1 MVAQKA
7 ENKSTEQSPEKDSK
21 ARLRLWINLLRASR
35 FIEAEIRDRLRL
47 EFDVTLPRFDVMAAL
62 YRQPNGMMMSQ
73 LSRYLMVSNGN
84 VTGIVDRLV
93 KDGLVLRSQRDG
105 DRRTWIIC
113 LTANGIATFEKMA
126 AVHELWIDELLQDF
140 SGIEAEEL
148 QETMARLNSDWETK

>member
-1 MVAQKA
+1 MVALKVD
-7 ENKSTEQSPEKDSK
+7 NKNTEKDSK

-35 FIEAEIRDRLRL
+35 FIEAEIRERLRL

-62 YRQPNGMMMSQ
+62 YREQDGMMMSH

-93 KDGLVLRSQRDG
+93 KDGLALRTQRDG

-113 LTANGIATFEKMA
+113 LTANGIESFEKMA
-126 AVHELWIDELLQDF
+126 AVHEQWIDELLQDF
-140 SGIEAEEL
+140 SGVEADEL
-148 QETMARLNSDWETK
+148 QATMARLNSDWETK

>member
-1 MVAQKA
+1 MVALDTMKEQTPDTS
-7 ENKSTEQSPEKDSK
+7 KS
-21 ARLRLWINLLRASR
+21 RLRLWINLLRASR
-35 FIEAEIRDRLRL
+35 FIEAEIRDRLRR

-62 YRQPNGMMMSQ
+62 YRQPDGMMMSQ

-113 LTANGIATFEKMA
+113 LTINGTKSFETMA
-126 AVHELWIDELLQDF
+126 AAHEQWVNELLQDF
-140 SGIEAEEL
+140 TGEEADEL
-148 QETMARLNSDWETK
+148 QLTLARLSSDWERKE